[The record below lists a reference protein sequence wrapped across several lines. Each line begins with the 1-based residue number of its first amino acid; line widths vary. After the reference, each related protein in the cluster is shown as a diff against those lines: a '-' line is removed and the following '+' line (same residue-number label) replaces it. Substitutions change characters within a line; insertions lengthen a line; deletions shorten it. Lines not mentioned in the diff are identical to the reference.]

1 MVCVCVCVCVGV
13 GVCVCMCIYRSV
25 GHYFVKQPKRWFEY
39 SGSLVEF
46 CLIFG
51 KLDARWNFHLAI
63 ACAKILDPN
72 MSLHQKTLSSLS
84 VVVGETI
91 KCSFYK
97 NW

>member
-1 MVCVCVCVCVGV
+1 MCVCVCVCVGV
-13 GVCVCMCIYRSV
+13 CVCVCMCIYRSV

-51 KLDARWNFHLAI
+51 KLNVGLNFHLAAVCVKYI
-63 ACAKILDPN
+63 DHKVNLYWG
-72 MSLHQKTLSSLS
+72 TLSCLS
-84 VVVGETI
+84 VVAGETV
-91 KCSFYK
+91 FDK